1 MLGGQYEERGR
12 GVLLLGSLKV
22 TEKIRLTENDIVFF
36 RSVSRKITDVIFKF
50 SLCVLSVCKI
60 LS

>member
-1 MLGGQYEERGR
+1 MWLEDSWGERGGGG

-22 TEKIRLTENDIVFF
+22 TEKIRFTENDIVFF

-50 SLCVLSVCKI
+50 SLCLLSVW
-60 LS
+60 